1 MLKKEFIKPI
11 SILIFRLLLAIIC
24 VALIYPK
31 DKLTCILLFFI
42 LLMQPVISLLG
53 LKRIHKVDKNFNF
66 LSLNSNFK
74 KISYILYIVFLA
86 IFVISLV
93 IFKANTLA
101 ITISIIAL
109 LYAYNFNEKSVIAYN
124 KDIAIYGKTTIDLKK
139 ISIINI
145 NNNSLTISYFN
156 GTKQEI
162 KVSSNDEAKILE
174 KILKKRI

>member
-1 MLKKEFIKPI
+1 MTRKKKRSFCI
-11 SILIFRLLLAIIC
+11 S
-24 VALIYPK
+24 K
-31 DKLTCILLFFI
+31 
-42 LLMQPVISLLG
+42 Q
-53 LKRIHKVDKNFNF
+53 
-66 LSLNSNFK
+66 
-74 KISYILYIVFLA
+74 
-86 IFVISLV
+86 ISLV

-139 ISIINI
+139 ISIISI

-162 KVSSNDEAKILE
+162 KVSSNDKAKILE